1 MKNIFAAIF
10 HPVIAFIL
18 LILYAGLVVYI
29 IWEVLTSASV
39 NPEKAPEF
47 PGILISVVTTIS
59 GLVSALVVATL
70 TTTKPMENP
79 SLMRLFVV
87 RDDRTQSKWVTGIVW
102 AYLSVWG
109 IVGLAALVV
118 GMLHPQ
124 VDQTLQDIGTTWF
137 GLAVASTYAY
147 LGIKP

>member
-10 HPVIAFIL
+10 GPVIAFIL

-39 NPEKAPEF
+39 NPENALEF
-47 PGILISVVTTIS
+47 PGVLISVVTTIG
-59 GLVSALVVATL
+59 GLVSALVVMTL
-70 TTTKPMENP
+70 TNTKPMENP
-79 SLMRLFVV
+79 SLMRFAVK
-87 RDDRTQSKWVTGIVW
+87 DDGEQSKLGKMLVW
-102 AYLSVWG
+102 AYLSTWL
-109 IVGLAALVV
+109 IVGSAALLV

-124 VDQTLQDIGTTWF
+124 VNQTLKDIGTTWL
-137 GLAVASTYAY
+137 GLAVASASTY